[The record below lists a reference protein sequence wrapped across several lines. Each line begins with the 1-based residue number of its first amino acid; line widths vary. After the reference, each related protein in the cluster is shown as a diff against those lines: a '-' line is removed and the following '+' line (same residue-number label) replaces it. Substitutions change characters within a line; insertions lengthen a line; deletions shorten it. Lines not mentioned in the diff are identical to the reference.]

1 MDELDTHRSI
11 RHSFTGVAVTF
22 SIIAPRG
29 PAQSNKEL
37 FDRAASTQKGTGSLQ
52 RRTITLLNQGN
63 LHSRKPL
70 HEIFHPQN
78 ESEGEGTTQPPTSL
92 GREGKANDHRSS
104 QGTIEQYNTRREWDR
119 INQSIKPPPC
129 VQRNK
134 PTMHEKPAH
143 AAPISIRPQME

>member
-1 MDELDTHRSI
+1 MTSPLCKFPGRNSSMDELDTHRSI

-104 QGTIEQYNTRREWDR
+104 QGTIEQYTTGVGSD
-119 INQSIKPPPC
+119 QSIDQATTVRAKE
-129 VQRNK
+129 Q
-134 PTMHEKPAH
+134 TDH
-143 AAPISIRPQME
+143 A